1 MILMNCEIIS
11 HNLDKNKI
19 LNSVCEWNTSPPWVK
34 NADKKQCKH
43 TPDLIIIRIMAQKSP
58 ILSIGLGYKNAV
70 FITFLGFWRDRTAA
84 DIYFHIRDILF
95 KNHIT

>member
-34 NADKKQCKH
+34 NADEKQCKY
-43 TPDLIIIRIMAQKSP
+43 TPDLVIIGIMAQKSP

-70 FITFLGFWRDRTAA
+70 FITFLGFEYRIHA
-84 DIYFHIRDILF
+84 DICFHFR
-95 KNHIT
+95 

>member
-34 NADKKQCKH
+34 NADEKQCKY
-43 TPDLIIIRIMAQKSP
+43 TPDLVIIGIMAQKSP

-70 FITFLGFWRDRTAA
+70 FITLLFFVAGWDNRIIGD
-84 DIYFHIRDILF
+84 HGIRAN
-95 KNHIT
+95 KT